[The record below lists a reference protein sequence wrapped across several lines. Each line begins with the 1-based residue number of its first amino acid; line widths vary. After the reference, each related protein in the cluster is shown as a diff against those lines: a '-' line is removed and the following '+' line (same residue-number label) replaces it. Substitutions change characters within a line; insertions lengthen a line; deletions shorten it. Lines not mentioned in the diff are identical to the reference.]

1 MIEAKW
7 LNKAHIT
14 QETETK
20 FYRGPPDSRTHK
32 MQYVYIKQKSKI
44 QLTSVFQLKN
54 TFKRE
59 NTIKLL
65 AINVKYHLSCEYIL
79 DLYID
84 QNDFNL

>member
-54 TFKRE
+54 TFK
-59 NTIKLL
+59 I
-65 AINVKYHLSCEYIL
+65 LSESSNIRVRGNYNFNFI
-79 DLYID
+79 LYIY
-84 QNDFNL
+84 NI